1 MAPSETSDESL
12 LSRIASSDNEALTL
26 LFRRYAPLV
35 RGIGRRILR
44 DNGEAEDLVQEVFLY
59 LHDKAGVFDSSKSS
73 ARSWIVQVVYYRAI
87 ARRRY
92 LASRHCQD
100 RLAQQS
106 VSVET
111 PMAEAGDGSRSEV
124 ALFSSAVVSEVW
136 QTLTEAQR
144 ETLQLFFFEGFTLS
158 EISAKLGQ
166 PAGNIRHHYYR
177 GLERLRARLSTK

>member
-1 MAPSETSDESL
+1 
-12 LSRIASSDNEALTL
+12 
-26 LFRRYAPLV
+26 LFRRHAPLV

-44 DNGEAEDLVQEVFLY
+44 DDGEAEDLVQEVFLY

-92 LASRHCQD
+92 LSSRHCQD
-100 RLAQQS
+100 RLAQECL
-106 VSVET
+106 SVET
-111 PMAEAGDGSRSEV
+111 PIPEAGDGSRSEE

-144 ETLQLFFFEGFTLS
+144 ETLQLFFFEGYTLS
-158 EISAKLGQ
+158 EISAKLSQ

-177 GLERLRARLSTK
+177 GLERLRARLSAK